1 MRFRAMEKRK
11 EPRTRTLKKAK
22 IVFNNGRSVIDCIVR
37 NLSAHGALLV
47 VHSLLGVP
55 DTFELHIESDGS
67 RRVAH
72 TKWKREGKIG
82 VELEPPE

>member
-1 MRFRAMEKRK
+1 MSFRAMEKRK
-11 EPRTRTLKKAK
+11 EPRTRTLKKAR
-22 IVFNNGRSVIDCIVR
+22 IVFNDGRSVIDCVVR

-72 TKWKREGKIG
+72 TIWKREGKIG
-82 VELEPPE
+82 VEFRAS